1 MVEVSE
7 KINSEIGA
15 ASASCA
21 SWWIEEQ
28 RVLTEDLIKERDERY
43 AARIKG
49 ALNDLRNRRLDE
61 SGSSDVILLVPV
73 HQAYLEQL
81 YDAIINCSKIEIM
94 EIE

>member
-15 ASASCA
+15 ASASGA

-28 RVLTEDLIKERDERY
+28 RVLTEDLVKERDERY

-61 SGSSDVILLVPV
+61 SIRVCSNETGVGASLTAPS
-73 HQAYLEQL
+73 
-81 YDAIINCSKIEIM
+81 NC
-94 EIE
+94 